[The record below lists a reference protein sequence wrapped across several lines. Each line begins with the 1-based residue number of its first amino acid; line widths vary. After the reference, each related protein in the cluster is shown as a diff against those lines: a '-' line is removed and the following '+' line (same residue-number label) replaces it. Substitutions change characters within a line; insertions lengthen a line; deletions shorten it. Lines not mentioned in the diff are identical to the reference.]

1 MPEKIFHHQECQKSA
16 SAQNA
21 LFFRTTKAQYVFVP
35 NTGHIHRIASLTGTV
50 DDVEKKQ
57 QSICKMLACRG
68 TESVKIGYSTEEI
81 TEAINHQLAHMTLGV
96 TQECNLRCSYCVY
109 SGKFKEL
116 RTHTQE
122 NMSEETALKACAY
135 FLQHLSTE
143 KKEVFVTYYGG
154 EPFLNFPVIVK
165 THEYLTGLLKE
176 RIQFSITTNGT
187 LLDRHVR
194 EFLVSNNI
202 HLTVSL
208 DGDRQIHNR
217 YRRFPNG
224 LPSFD
229 QVIANIEKLRAENAA
244 YFNLYVTFAV
254 TVNAESDYRIM
265 EQFFSSYQN
274 NIKISGVMFYGS
286 NGIAPVR
293 GNTKN
298 MPYLV
303 NKFTEGCL
311 THAFDNPTEK
321 HHYKFAADVIAKGLK
336 MIHNRWIA
344 EEGRFLP
351 NSLQLNKHCIPGA
364 TKLFVAPD
372 GTFYPCEKLDLYD
385 HLSIGNLDSGVST
398 AKVCSDLEAYAEL
411 RNNFC
416 RDCFLVNICTSCF
429 QSASN
434 GARWDTDKMAMH
446 CDCAREEFTKAF
458 TIYAEILE
466 KDDTALDFLDKQRY
480 RES

>member
-1 MPEKIFHHQECQKSA
+1 MPENSHQKDQKSE

-35 NTGHIHRIASLTGTV
+35 STGHIHWIKSIKGAV
-50 DDVEKKQ
+50 DDIEKKQ
-57 QSICKMLACRG
+57 GSISKTLDCHGA
-68 TESVKIGYSTEEI
+68 ESVIIGYSTEEI
-81 TEAINHQLAHMTLGV
+81 SEAINHHLAHMTLGV

-109 SGKFKEL
+109 SGKFKDL

-122 NMSEETALKACAY
+122 HMSEETALKACAY

-143 KKEVFVTYYGG
+143 KKELFVTYYGG

-165 THEYLTGLLKE
+165 THEYLTSILKE
-176 RIQFSITTNGT
+176 RVQFSITTNGT
-187 LLDRHVR
+187 LIDRPVR
-194 EFLVSNNI
+194 EFLVRNKI

-208 DGDRQIHNR
+208 DGDRHIHDR
-217 YRRFPNG
+217 YRRFLNG

-229 QVIANIEKLRAENAA
+229 QIIANIDKLRAENEA

-265 EQFFSSYQN
+265 EQFFSCYQN
-274 NIKISGVMFYGS
+274 NVKISGVMFYGS
-286 NGIAPVR
+286 NGIEPVR

-303 NKFTEGCL
+303 NKFTKGCL
-311 THAFDNPTEK
+311 THAFDNPGEK
-321 HHYKFAADVIAKGLK
+321 QHYKFAADVIAKGLK
-336 MIHNRWIA
+336 MIHNRSIA
-344 EEGRFLP
+344 EDGHFLP
-351 NSLQLNKHCIPGA
+351 ETLPLNKHCIPGA

-372 GTFYPCEKLDLYD
+372 GTFYPCEKLDSYD

-398 AKVCSDLEAYAEL
+398 AKVYRDLEAYAEL
-411 RNNFC
+411 RDKVC
-416 RDCFLVNICTSCF
+416 RNCFLVNICTSCF

-434 GARWDTDKMAMH
+434 GARWDTDKMAMY
-446 CDCAREEFTKAF
+446 CDCAREEFAKAF

-466 KDDTALDFLDKQRY
+466 QDDTSLDFLDKQRY